1 MWPFSRKTASSSA
14 TSPGSQSKERPGRQS
29 SGPSQTGGE
38 DLKQK
43 TARTPPGDH
52 ARNVAKMVDHT
63 LGQRVEQLEQQIKGL
78 SETLGGVLIQLQAVP
93 PEQGPDPYLET
104 MEQLLQVVLAIREE
118 QAHVREQLA
127 RMAEVFA
134 RFNALAEAAE

>member
-1 MWPFSRKTASSSA
+1 
-14 TSPGSQSKERPGRQS
+14 
-29 SGPSQTGGE
+29 
-38 DLKQK
+38 
-43 TARTPPGDH
+43 
-52 ARNVAKMVDHT
+52 MVDQT
-63 LGQRVEQLEQQIKGL
+63 LGQRVEQLEEQIKGL